1 MGINDSSKFTSR
13 IIATVLPFTD
23 HSVDTNKDI
32 NDGERNE
39 IKKQLKNAEC
49 LQESGI
55 FEEAEYNCQGTQ
67 TDSVIAEPLIEEF
80 KSPFETGVVGD
91 LCAEIQKL
99 NEFRERV
106 EEASNCCGNK
116 RLLRVGEVQ
125 GDQLPPDTKELEYC
139 RERLQ
144 LLEDKVCQIC
154 IYTNKNL
161 KAKLKQACHF
171 FLYRSIIT
179 V

>member
-13 IIATVLPFTD
+13 IIATVLPFIDQT
-23 HSVDTNKDI
+23 VDTNKDI
-32 NDGERNE
+32 KDGERND
-39 IKKQLKNAEC
+39 IKKQLKSAEC

-67 TDSVIAEPLIEEF
+67 TDSISAESLTEEF
-80 KSPFETGVVGD
+80 KSPFEAGVVGD

-106 EEASNCCGNK
+106 EEAGNCCGNK
-116 RLLRVGEVQ
+116 KLLCVGEVQ
-125 GDQLPPDTKELEYC
+125 GDQLPPHMKELKYC

-144 LLEDKVCQIC
+144 LLEDKVNQISVY
-154 IYTNKNL
+154 ISKNV
-161 KAKLKQACHF
+161 KA
-171 FLYRSIIT
+171 
-179 V
+179 